1 MPKFFF
7 ASKCIAMSVSS
18 NSTPSSKVGSYSY
31 VTSLYSDNLTDDSN
45 LSDQLLWYYNDGNID
60 SSFQIP

>member
-1 MPKFFF
+1 
-7 ASKCIAMSVSS
+7 MSVSS
-18 NSTPSSKVGSYSY
+18 NSTPSSKVASYSY
-31 VTSLYSDNLTDDSN
+31 VTSLYSDNLTDNSN